1 MEYDNNF
8 TGAIFRNTRK
18 QEGSKQPDATG
29 NCIIDGKEY
38 WVSGWI
44 KSSKNGNRFTSLAF
58 TLKEPVPS
66 ESSSGTSDD
75 FDEDLPF

>member
-18 QEGSKQPDATG
+18 KEGSKQPDATG
-29 NCIIDGKEY
+29 NCTIDGKEFY
-38 WVSGWI
+38 VSGWI
-44 KSSKNGNRFTSLAF
+44 KTSQSGNRFTSLAF
-58 TLKEPVPS
+58 TPKEPVSNEPS
-66 ESSSGTSDD
+66 NVASDD